1 MSITRPDSPCI
12 ALCSTALGD
21 NVCRGCA
28 RTFAEVSQWCFMS
41 ADEREAVWLRLPAR
55 LRLLQLA
62 AACGALLELDEIDG
76 VEWGRLPEGGHYRM
90 DEAGWLR
97 WRDAASA
104 GEDACDCAGLS
115 LERAAAWLL
124 EK

>member
-1 MSITRPDSPCI
+1 MSATRPDSPCI

-55 LRLLQLA
+55 QRLLQLA
-62 AACGALLELDEIDG
+62 AAYGALLELDEIDG
-76 VEWGRLPEGGHYRM
+76 QEWGRLPDGSLYRL

-104 GEDACDCAGLS
+104 RENACDCAGLS
-115 LERAAAWLL
+115 LDAAAAWLRGQ
-124 EK
+124 